1 MEVNQIEKASY
12 QASVDP
18 EGYGLSEKE
27 ATKRRK
33 KVSQLKDRL
42 KELEGDIQQRDLT
55 LDAIEEADAKNWLL
69 GDDGEYEDTWGHTTQ
84 KVL

>member
-1 MEVNQIEKASY
+1 MEVNQIDKASY

-42 KELEGDIQQRDLT
+42 KELEGDIEAALT
-55 LDAIEEADAKNWLL
+55 GATAGWGGINDDEEADAKN
-69 GDDGEYEDTWGHTTQ
+69 
-84 KVL
+84 